1 MVSSRPLCPSFSLS
15 LSSSFFCLLFF
26 YSISRYFSRLSF
38 SHSLNLFFFFFIRPL
53 NPLLLF
59 LPLSLLLFKEKIAFL
74 FSTVTGCHL
83 LHLCI
88 CSCYTFIHQLL
99 LLLTLLCC
107 LYYNISFPLLF
118 FGRSYCASC
127 SPFVFLFACDQKEKE
142 TRDPFE
148 IWKPEAHAGCA

>member
-15 LSSSFFCLLFF
+15 LLPFSVSFSFTLFLDISRVSHSHIRSISSS
-26 YSISRYFSRLSF
+26 SSSSV
-38 SHSLNLFFFFFIRPL
+38 HSS

-88 CSCYTFIHQLL
+88 CSCYIFIHQLFF
-99 LLLTLLCC
+99 LTLLCC

-148 IWKPEAHAGCA
+148 IWKPEAHAGCV